1 MYFLRYVYI
10 YDIINVGD
18 YMKVGIIVYSQSG
31 NTLGVAEKILLELRR
46 RKIDVELEKI
56 EVEDTSTPRKN
67 PFVISKKPD
76 ASKYDVLVFGSLVEG
91 FSVSPV
97 MKEYLSGIDSL
108 EGKDV
113 YCFVTHF
120 FPFAFLG
127 GNSAISQMKKEIVCK
142 SGSVV
147 HTGIVNWKNKK
158 REEEIS
164 NVVQNFCEL
173 IANL

>member
-1 MYFLRYVYI
+1 
-10 YDIINVGD
+10 
-18 YMKVGIIVYSQSG
+18 MKVGIIVYSQSG

-46 RKIDVELEKI
+46 RKVDAELEKI
-56 EVEDTSTPRKN
+56 EVTDTSKPRLN
-67 PFVISKKPD
+67 PFTISKRPD
-76 ASKYDVLVFGSLVEG
+76 ISKYDVVILGSLVEG

-97 MKEYLSGIDSL
+97 MKEYLNGIDSF
-108 EGKDV
+108 EEKDV

-120 FPFAFLG
+120 FPLPFLG
-127 GNSAISQMKKEIVCK
+127 GTSSIAQMKKEVICR

-164 NVVQNFCEL
+164 NVVQNFCDL
-173 IANL
+173 ITSL